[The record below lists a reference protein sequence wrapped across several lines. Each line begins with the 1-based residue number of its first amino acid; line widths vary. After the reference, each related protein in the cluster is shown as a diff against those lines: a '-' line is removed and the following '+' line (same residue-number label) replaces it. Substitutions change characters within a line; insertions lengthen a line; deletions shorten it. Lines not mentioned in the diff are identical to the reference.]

1 MYTNNMDQ
9 LLQFV
14 YFMLIGMLLSTIF
27 DIFRILRKS
36 FQTSDFIT
44 NIEDSIFGFLAGI
57 ILLASIFWINNGQLR
72 FYILIGIAFGIFIYL
87 AFISKYF
94 IKLNIFMIETLK
106 KIFKFITKP
115 IFYIIKWIKKII
127 FKPFSIIIINIRLF
141 FKKIIIKIYK
151 IVKKRKKS
159 L

>member
-159 L
+159 I